1 MNNFIRGVVF
11 RGLGFSRGDS
21 EQAQDTDSWRVA
33 CQIPEDAAESVLM
46 EPCQHCKL
54 GHYKMESLA
63 SFYDQEGHLV
73 EIYQCS
79 HCKRVLVIQHTE
91 D

>member
-1 MNNFIRGVVF
+1 
-11 RGLGFSRGDS
+11 
-21 EQAQDTDSWRVA
+21 
-33 CQIPEDAAESVLM
+33 M